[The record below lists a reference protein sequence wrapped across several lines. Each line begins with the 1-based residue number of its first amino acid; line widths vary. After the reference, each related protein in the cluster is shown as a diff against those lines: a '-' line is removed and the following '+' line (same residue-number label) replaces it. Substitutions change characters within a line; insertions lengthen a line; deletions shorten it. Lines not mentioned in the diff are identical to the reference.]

1 MRAWIAGATG
11 LTGAQLLD
19 LLLHEP
25 RYDRIAAFVRKPLPV
40 VDPKLAECPAEF
52 EHLRETNPGFV
63 DAAFCC
69 LGTTIRKAGSE
80 AAFRKVDHDYV
91 LAFAAAAKAHGASHF
106 ALVSSVGADVKS
118 RVFYSRVK
126 GETEVDL
133 RALGFASLAIFRPSI
148 LAGDRQEQRTGEKV
162 GMMLM
167 QMTSP
172 LMLGPLRKYRPI
184 HVATVARAM
193 LRQSLTGGTGEHI
206 YESDAIEAMGK

>member
-11 LTGAQLLD
+11 LTGVQLLD

-40 VDPKLAECPAEF
+40 VDPKLTECPADF

-69 LGTTIRKAGSE
+69 LGTTLKKAGSE
-80 AAFRKVDHDYV
+80 AAFRKVDYDYV
-91 LAFAAAAKAHGASHF
+91 LAFASAAKAHGASHF
-106 ALVSSVGADVKS
+106 AVISSIGADARS
-118 RVFYSRVK
+118 RVFYSKVK
-126 GETEVDL
+126 GETERDL
-133 RALGFASLAIFRPSI
+133 CALGFPSLAIFRPSI
-148 LAGDRQEQRTGEKV
+148 LAGDRQEQRTGEQV

-167 QMTSP
+167 QMASP
-172 LMLGPLRKYRPI
+172 LLLGPLKKYRPI

-193 LRQSLTGGTGEHI
+193 LRQSLTGGTGEQV